1 MDVIKYLQKA
11 GYDTVQSGFYQKI
24 KEWESWYVADVRKF
38 HRYKVYNGKNYIKC
52 RRLSLGMA
60 KKLAEDIADLLLNE
74 RVQITIQ
81 DTATHEFVMGV
92 LAQNNFTVI
101 GNDYQERKAYTGT
114 VAYVPFLTDIVADEE
129 GYLYGGQGRIGINYV
144 AAGDIYPL
152 SWSNGNITECAFV
165 FHKTI
170 GAKKYDHIQI
180 HKKVDQEYVIENHV
194 VETNSGTGRE
204 IPVEQWENLKEF
216 AGMAPMVHTGSRER
230 QFVIDR
236 LNIANNYSGDSPM
249 GMAIFANAI
258 DILQGLDT
266 VYDSYIN
273 EFILGKKRIFVAPE
287 LMYTDPLTGEL
298 AFDPNDAIF
307 YQLPEDSL
315 KNGGKPI
322 EEVDM
327 AIRSEEHERAIN
339 NALNMLS
346 VKCGFG
352 LNHYRFENGN
362 IQTATQV
369 ISENSDMYRTINKHE
384 IILRDV
390 LEELIRIIAR
400 LGRVIGVRTAPETEI
415 VVEFDD
421 SIIEDKQAERQSDR
435 QDVSMGALTL
445 VEYRMR
451 WYGETEEEARKHIV
465 QEIDEPDP
473 EEE

>member
-11 GYDTVQSGFYQKI
+11 GYDTVQSSFYRKI
-24 KEWESWYVADVRKF
+24 EEWESWYVADVRKF
-38 HRYKVYNGKNYIKC
+38 HRYKIYNGKSHIRC

-81 DTATHEFVMGV
+81 DTTTHEFVMDV
-92 LAQNNFTVI
+92 LERNNFLVI

-114 VAYVPFLTDIVADEE
+114 VAYVPFLTDIVSDAD
-129 GYLYGGQGRIGINYV
+129 GYLYGGQGRVNINYV
-144 AAGDIYPL
+144 SAADIYPL
-152 SWSNGNITECAFV
+152 SWNNGNITECAFV
-165 FHKTI
+165 FRKTI
-170 GAKKYDHIQI
+170 RTKKYNHIQI
-180 HKKVDQEYVIENHV
+180 HKKMDQEYVIENHV
-194 VETNSGTGRE
+194 VETNSGSGLE
-204 IPVEQWENLKEF
+204 IPVEQWKKLKDFANLV
-216 AGMAPMVHTGSRER
+216 PIIHTGSPER

-236 LNIANNYSGDSPM
+236 LNITNNFSNDSPM
-249 GMAIFANAI
+249 GIAIFANAT

-266 VYDSYIN
+266 TFDSYVN
-273 EFILGKKRIFVAPE
+273 EFILGKKRIFLAPE
-287 LMYTDPLTGEL
+287 MFYEDATGNMV
-298 AFDPNDAIF
+298 FDPNDAVF
-307 YQLPEDSL
+307 HQLPEDML
-315 KNGGKPI
+315 KDGGKPI
-322 EEVDM
+322 VEVNMD
-327 AIRSEEHERAIN
+327 IRAEEHERALN
-339 NALNMLS
+339 NGLNMLS

-352 LNHYRFENGN
+352 MNHYRFENGN

-400 LGRVIGVRTAPETEI
+400 LGRVIGVGTDPETEI

-435 QDVSMGALTL
+435 QDVSMGVMGLA
-445 VEYRMR
+445 EYRAK
-451 WYGETEEEARKHIV
+451 WYGETEEEAAKKII
-465 QEIDEPDP
+465 QENVELDP